1 MAITYNPRIVTDGL
15 VLCLDPGNVKGY
27 DSTENLLLYSEDFSN
42 AYWTKSN
49 VSVTANAIT
58 SPTGSSNASKL
69 VESASTAVH
78 ELIRN
83 SDPALSVATD
93 TYITFSIFVKAAE
106 RQYCYIRSSGN
117 SKRIAVVVDLSN
129 GTFNVTNWSGTL
141 NSSATVTAYPN
152 GWYRITATSQSNYA
166 IAPGWAGNFVVS
178 PLDSYQIAGNVGGA
192 GYSYAGDGT
201 SGIYIW
207 GAHYELGPGISNY
220 YATAGT
226 AKTRGTTLSDL
237 SGRGNNGTLTNGP
250 TFSSA
255 NGGSI
260 VFDAVDDR
268 FSGSFVCNKTYYS
281 VDFWCYPTALTDYN
295 WAIGFNSFWGDFGL
309 HTTVSGGVYVG
320 TSVASRISPWR
331 NNVFVLNT
339 WQNFTWTF
347 DNGTA
352 KFYKNGVLETSANLA
367 LSASTEFTSYNG
379 GGGGAASN
387 CTGRLSIFKVY
398 SNKVL
403 TATEITQNF
412 NALRG
417 RFGI

>member
-27 DSTENLLLYSEDFSN
+27 DKYENLTFYSSQIGIAGTYAPGGIVGLNTSATTAPNGLYEASFLDNNGNTATNYTYGGAGVGLSTNTTYTYSIHIKQGTKPDFQITIDENGFGGKRYYSIFTYSTETVTSGITGGTNDGVVVGS
-42 AYWTKSN
+42 
-49 VSVTANAIT
+49 SVTKY
-58 SPTGSSNASKL
+58 S
-69 VESASTAVH
+69 
-78 ELIRN
+78 
-83 SDPALSVATD
+83 
-93 TYITFSIFVKAAE
+93 
-106 RQYCYIRSSGN
+106 
-117 SKRIAVVVDLSN
+117 
-129 GTFNVTNWSGTL
+129 
-141 NSSATVTAYPN
+141 N
-152 GWYRITATSQSNYA
+152 GWYRLSLTFRTSTVNVSGFVDMINRFGNTSGSNYVWGRQLERG
-166 IAPGWAGNFVVS
+166 IDTTDYYP
-178 PLDSYQIAGNVGGA
+178 ITGGLK
-192 GYSYAGDGT
+192 
-201 SGIYIW
+201 I
-207 GAHYELGPGISNY
+207 
-220 YATAGT
+220 
-226 AKTRGTTLSDL
+226 RGTTLSDL